1 MKIRPEH
8 LTLLRRAK
16 EKFFKPRVLRKMVIA
31 GKGSPRLRRNLP
43 EEAGSS
49 TPAEIYRVGTSAGL
63 EQALDNLERLLQK
76 EYAPFISGKRVLLKF
91 NLNTA
96 DPYPASV
103 CPAML
108 CAVSGILLR
117 LGAQDVVAGDCSGIP
132 ALPTKRQLKKAGLQ
146 KAPVQGVRVICFD
159 DGPWVSV
166 PVQGRYLAQVTVPRV
181 ALEAE
186 CIVALA
192 NLKTH
197 PLALFTGAL
206 KLAVGFMHPLERY
219 PLHREHLQEKV
230 AEIGMAVQPDLVIM
244 DARTVFITGG
254 PAKGLAAAGNTIL
267 VGANA
272 LAVDEAAYG
281 LLYRLKKERG
291 CLDDFAEDPFAAAQ
305 LSHARDAGIWGEP
318 WRGFRMIDC

>member
-1 MKIRPEH
+1 MKKK
-8 LTLLRRAK
+8 L
-16 EKFFKPRVLRKMVIA
+16 FKPRVLRKMVIA
-31 GKGSPRLRRNLP
+31 GTGTPRLRRNLLGK
-43 EEAGSS
+43 AGSDA
-49 TPAEIYRVGTSAGL
+49 PPEVYRLSTSAGL
-63 EQALDNLERLLQK
+63 DQAVESLESLLQEK
-76 EYAPFISGKRVLLKF
+76 YASLISGKKVLLKY

-103 CPAML
+103 CPEML
-108 CAVSGILLR
+108 RTVSNLLLR
-117 LGAQDVVAGDCSGIP
+117 LGAREVIAGDCSGIP
-132 ALPTKRQLKKAGLQ
+132 ALPTKRQLKKAGLH
-146 KAPVQGVRVICFD
+146 KVLADPARLICFD
-159 DGPWVSV
+159 NGPWVSV
-166 PVQGRYLAQVTVPRV
+166 PVEGSYLAQVTVPRA

-197 PLALFTGAL
+197 SLALFTGAL

-254 PAKGLAAAGNTIL
+254 PAEGLAAAGETIL
-267 VGANA
+267 VGDNA
-272 LAVDEAAYG
+272 LAVDAAAYG

-291 CLDDFAEDPFAAAQ
+291 CLEDFKEDPFTAAQ
-305 LSHARDAGIWGEP
+305 LGHARDTGIWGRP
-318 WRGFRMIDC
+318 WRGFQVIDR